1 MNNISVD
8 IQAKKIIISK
18 KFEKLA
24 RRFGSDES
32 EELNRAINQY
42 VGFKIIVHTIKT
54 NGSKM
59 SYKGFTYDF
68 MKTYFE
74 KTKGEKADELCKEL
88 EKLRGYKDG
97 KRDITLAQYPY
108 GKIKAWFLQTCP
120 EIEENNDNTQLMLA
134 EAEKAY
140 LEKKK
145 KAAEYQNASTQS
157 AVILPMPEHQNA
169 QAC

>member
-1 MNNISVD
+1 MNSISID

-42 VGFKIIVHTIKT
+42 SGFKIVVHTIKT
-54 NGSKM
+54 NDSKM
-59 SYKGFTYDF
+59 AYRGFTYDF
-68 MKTYFE
+68 MKKYF
-74 KTKGEKADELCKEL
+74 KDTKGEQADKLCKEL

-97 KRDITLAQYPY
+97 KRDITLEQYSY
-108 GKIKAWFLQTCP
+108 GKIKAWFLQTCS
-120 EIEENNDNTQLMLA
+120 EIGAKNYDTQLMI
-134 EAEKAY
+134 EATKTEY

-145 KAAEYQNASTQS
+145 KADEARNASNNS
-157 AVILPMPEHQNA
+157 AVVLYLPPHKEG
-169 QAC
+169 CC